1 MLSYLSYNVVIII
14 VLMFME
20 LQNFK
25 NTVISSLSLH
35 LNIFIIISK
44 DIHLKKMFL
53 LFIFY
58 YELIN
63 PLLLQLIQIYHY
75 HPNRYHSQNYHHCHL
90 IILLTKREKNRK
102 VLTKR
107 RLIAPRAKALG
118 IQFKRGGVI
127 KIKIVSP

>member
-35 LNIFIIISK
+35 LNIYIIISK
-44 DIHLKKMFL
+44 GIHLKKMFL

-75 HPNRYHSQNYHHCHL
+75 HHNRYHSQNYHHCHL

-107 RLIAPRAKALG
+107 RLIAPRAKAL
-118 IQFKRGGVI
+118 
-127 KIKIVSP
+127 